1 MSEEN
6 GKYIEGKIKDEIAIF
21 KEQKE
26 RLKDTY
32 KYYLLIYAAY
42 LSSGDYR
49 KDIVY
54 EGLWKIAKVFN
65 YTIDQFEK
73 DIEKAVE
80 DRNRWEH
87 PEKIK
92 KEELPIILNA
102 EDLQTIKDKIICEP
116 SEEKLKEV
124 ACYEKMIKFCGM
136 RK

>member
-1 MSEEN
+1 M
-6 GKYIEGKIKDEIAIF
+6 
-21 KEQKE
+21 
-26 RLKDTY
+26 
-32 KYYLLIYAAY
+32 LIYAAY

-65 YTIDQFEK
+65 YTIDKFEK

-92 KEELPIILNA
+92 KEEPKIVLNK
-102 EDLQTIKDKIICEP
+102 EDLQKLNEFVSYKP
-116 SEEKLKEV
+116 SKEELE
-124 ACYEKMIKFCGM
+124 
-136 RK
+136 